1 MVAPA
6 FLFIAL
12 ATASRFPLNF
22 GGYAIAVSGRPLAL
36 DVAVILGPGFRIRPL
51 LVVILRCNVERVT
64 C

>member
-36 DVAVILGPGFRIRPL
+36 DVAVILGPGFGFDPY
-51 LVVILRCNVERVT
+51 
-64 C
+64 